1 MWHLL
6 TMCSAHFRVAKYPIK
21 PPFFWLCQE
30 LFLEFGFVKGGKK
43 SNLLVGIVPILVFQG
58 LTSLLFVIFAVF
70 CLWHAASVLIN

>member
-21 PPFFWLCQE
+21 PPKI
-30 LFLEFGFVKGGKK
+30 VK
-43 SNLLVGIVPILVFQG
+43 IVPIFVFQG
-58 LTSLLFVIFAVF
+58 LTSAAATFVCIFFFAVF